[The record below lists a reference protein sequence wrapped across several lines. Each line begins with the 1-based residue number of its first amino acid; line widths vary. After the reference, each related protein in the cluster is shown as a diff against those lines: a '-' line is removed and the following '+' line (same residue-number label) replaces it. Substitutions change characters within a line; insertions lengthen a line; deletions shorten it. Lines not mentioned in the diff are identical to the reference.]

1 MLEAE
6 EGNWRM
12 AEKASKRKG
21 GRASKWDKCTCEWE
35 SVEGTCFRDKAWLQP
50 MLGSDLLCSKTPS
63 TRALTRARI
72 IIEKISILISR
83 YRSHMSPLFYLK
95 YLHTWP
101 VRTAYLPWLALQLG
115 FRFGLIFTFRFS
127 INNNNVIKIIYISS
141 SLFQFFSH
149 QLLGSG
155 YWINNNVFF
164 FPFHYSWTKPV
175 SSWVV
180 VPPTHKG
187 PVEH

>member
-6 EGNWRM
+6 EGNCRM

-83 YRSHMSPLFYLK
+83 YRSHMSPPFYLK

-115 FRFGLIFTFRFS
+115 FRFGLIVTFRFS

-141 SLFQFFSH
+141 SFFKKHIKNWKDFKFFLINYWDQAIELIIMSFFSLFTILELSQYLH
-149 QLLGSG
+149 G
-155 YWINNNVFF
+155 W
-164 FPFHYSWTKPV
+164 
-175 SSWVV
+175 
-180 VPPTHKG
+180 
-187 PVEH
+187 